1 MEKGDRNILTQN
13 HSESDRRK
21 NRLGEVPERPLEK
34 GDNTR
39 EAAALEKIDADL
51 DKKLMNNIE
60 MKYSQWIPPER
71 LAAARQELPE
81 IQNKAAFES
90 ELKERFPAEGESAE
104 QIQGY
109 YTGRDVRVRRTTE
122 VPTTL
127 AHERFHQVSHPD
139 AREKMGNHL
148 YEGMTEDLA
157 NEEFRSLKLY
167 RYERTEN
174 GTYKVLPPREVYP
187 RETETLRLLRSQI
200 PESCFNE
207 AYFKGDT
214 TRLEAFVDHHHK
226 KGTWNEV
233 RTLLNRA
240 ETDDKALEKARDL
253 LKSR

>member
-13 HSESDRRK
+13 HSESDRAK

-34 GDNTR
+34 SDNTR

-60 MKYSQWIPPER
+60 MKYSQWIPPKR
-71 LAAARQELPE
+71 LAAARQERPE
-81 IQNKAAFES
+81 IQNQAAFES

-109 YTGRDVRVRRTTE
+109 YTGRDVRVRRNAE

-167 RYERTEN
+167 RYERMEN
-174 GTYKVLPPREVYP
+174 GTYQILPPREVYP
-187 RETETLRLLRSQI
+187 HETETLQLLRSQI

-214 TRLEAFVDHHHK
+214 TRLEAFVDHQHK

-233 RTLLNRA
+233 RNLLKKA
-240 ETDDKALEKARDL
+240 ETDGKALEKARNL